1 MKAARVQRYKAW
13 CIPSADT
20 QAQRERDRKRERDR
34 ERQRER
40 EREKN
45 AHMHTHAHA
54 RTHTHTHAHIR
65 AHIRTHIR
73 TQSHNLKNTWI
84 PRHTYHSGA
93 SVVDEG
99 TDKCEDG
106 ESNEVTQGCSNGCGN
121 VVWVDVVAMAE
132 DHNHAHD
139 AAKQEAGNRGCG
151 HASCADQQRVRDA
164 ELVMKDN
171 AEKDAEKRCC
181 KRNDQALALDE

>member
-1 MKAARVQRYKAW
+1 M
-13 CIPSADT
+13 
-20 QAQRERDRKRERDR
+20 
-34 ERQRER
+34 
-40 EREKN
+40 
-45 AHMHTHAHA
+45 
-54 RTHTHTHAHIR
+54 
-65 AHIRTHIR
+65 
-73 TQSHNLKNTWI
+73 KNTWI

-151 HASCADQQRVRDA
+151 HAGCADQQRVRDA